1 MVTRPLCQATVI
13 HQTPPSPLVI
23 ISQSMHNQNFKY
35 YVGTPS
41 LLRPSLLRPSISET
55 FSFQMQP
62 WARSALPLI
71 DFPIEGDVGAT
82 MTLEIVAQ
90 REVNP

>member
-13 HQTPPSPLVI
+13 HQTTPSPLVI

-41 LLRPSLLRPSISET
+41 LLRLPYLRRLAFKCNLGPDLLSR
-55 FSFQMQP
+55 
-62 WARSALPLI
+62 
-71 DFPIEGDVGAT
+71 
-82 MTLEIVAQ
+82 
-90 REVNP
+90 

>member
-1 MVTRPLCQATVI
+1 MATRPLSQATVI
-13 HQTPPSPLVI
+13 HQTTPSPLVI

-35 YVGTPS
+35 YVGT
-41 LLRPSLLRPSISET
+41 PSLLRPSISET

-71 DFPIEGDVGAT
+71 DFPIEGDVGAA
-82 MTLEIVAQ
+82 MTLEIVSQ